1 MNFAVSSTTLLK
13 HLQTVSGV
21 LTSSNTLPILDNFL
35 FEISGNTLHISASD
49 IETTM
54 NTSLE
59 VESNQGGV
67 ICIPANLL
75 LDILKNLPDQP
86 LTFTIDT
93 TDYGIEIAYSNGR
106 SKMVGYEG
114 EDFPKVKKIENTE
127 KTIVNAAVLSEA
139 INKTL
144 FATSTDD
151 LRPVMGGVFC
161 QFTPEDM
168 IFVATDAHKL
178 VRYKR
183 NDSTATGN
191 ISFILPKKAL
201 TILKNN
207 LGSDDE
213 SEVTIEYNDNN
224 AIFNFGNNEL
234 ICRLIDGKYPN
245 YDAVI
250 PRENPNVLT
259 VDRNS
264 FLNSIKRV
272 SIFANKTTRQ
282 VQLKITGSELTVSA
296 EDLDFSNAAKE
307 RLTCNY
313 DGVDMEIGF
322 NSRFLIE
329 MLNNINSDEIK
340 LMMSQPNRAG
350 IIVPAEQSNEHTD
363 ILMLVMPVMI
373 NN

>member
-106 SKMVGYEG
+106 SKMVGYDG

-168 IFVATDAHKL
+168 IFVA
-178 VRYKR
+178 
-183 NDSTATGN
+183 
-191 ISFILPKKAL
+191 
-201 TILKNN
+201 
-207 LGSDDE
+207 
-213 SEVTIEYNDNN
+213 
-224 AIFNFGNNEL
+224 
-234 ICRLIDGKYPN
+234 
-245 YDAVI
+245 
-250 PRENPNVLT
+250 
-259 VDRNS
+259 
-264 FLNSIKRV
+264 
-272 SIFANKTTRQ
+272 
-282 VQLKITGSELTVSA
+282 
-296 EDLDFSNAAKE
+296 
-307 RLTCNY
+307 
-313 DGVDMEIGF
+313 
-322 NSRFLIE
+322 
-329 MLNNINSDEIK
+329 
-340 LMMSQPNRAG
+340 
-350 IIVPAEQSNEHTD
+350 
-363 ILMLVMPVMI
+363 
-373 NN
+373 

>member
-1 MNFAVSSTTLLK
+1 MNFAVSSSTLLK

-35 FEISGNTLHISASD
+35 FEITDNTLLISASD

-54 NTSLE
+54 KTTLE
-59 VESNQGGV
+59 VESNEGGN
-67 ICIPANLL
+67 ICIPAGLL

-86 LTFTIDT
+86 LTFTISPEDFS
-93 TDYGIEIAYSNGR
+93 IEIVYSNGR
-106 SKMVGYEG
+106 SKMVGFSG
-114 EDFPKVKKIENTE
+114 EDFPKIKKIEDTE
-127 KTIVNAAVLSEA
+127 STIIKGGVLAEA
-139 INKTL
+139 INKTV
-144 FATSTDD
+144 FATSTDE

-161 QFTPEDM
+161 QITPEDM
-168 IFVATDAHKL
+168 VFVATDAHKL
-178 VRYKR
+178 VRYR
-183 NDSTATGN
+183 RMDSQATGN

-207 LGSDDE
+207 LASGDE
-213 SEVTIEYNDNN
+213 SDVKVEYNDNN
-224 AIFNFGNNEL
+224 AIFNFNGNEL
-234 ICRLIDGKYPN
+234 TCRLIDGKYPN

-259 VDRNS
+259 IDRNE
-264 FLNSIKRV
+264 FLNAIRRV

-282 VQLKITGSELTVSA
+282 VSFKISGSELTISA

-307 RLTCNY
+307 RLTCSY
-313 DGVDMEIGF
+313 DGADIEIGF

-329 MLNNINSDEIK
+329 MLGNISSDEVK

-350 IIVPAEQSNEHTD
+350 IIVPAMPEDENVD
-363 ILMLVMPVMI
+363 MLMLVMPVMI